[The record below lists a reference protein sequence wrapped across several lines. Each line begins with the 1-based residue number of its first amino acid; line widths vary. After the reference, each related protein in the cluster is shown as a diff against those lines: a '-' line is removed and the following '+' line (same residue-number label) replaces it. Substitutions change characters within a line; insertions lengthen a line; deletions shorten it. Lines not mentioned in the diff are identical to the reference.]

1 MLYLIYGTDLE
12 HSLEQRLAVRPQHLE
27 RLRQLQDEGRL
38 LIAGPLPAIE
48 AEDPGP
54 AGFTGTLVI
63 ADFDDRDAA
72 ESWVASDPYVTAGVF
87 ARVEVKPF
95 RRLLP

>member
-1 MLYLIYGTDLE
+1 MFYLIYGTDIE
-12 HSLEQRLAVRPQHLE
+12 HSLEKRLAVRPQHLE
-27 RLRQLQDEGRL
+27 RLRQLQNEGRL

-54 AGFTGTLVI
+54 AGFTGTLII

-72 ESWVASDPYVTAGVF
+72 ESWAASDPYVTAGVF
-87 ARVEVKPF
+87 TRVEVKPF
-95 RRLLP
+95 RKLLP